1 MELTLKAF
9 KTQKGKDGLISKA
22 KFIQVMAEHGAADE
36 EFAAAIFESFDR
48 DGNGCVPSHRCCLKV
63 VTVSS
68 TRLSLNCR
76 CIDVHEY
83 LALMGVTFGG
93 SVEEK
98 LEGSTPP
105 SLHHCSCGALDTT

>member
-63 VTVSS
+63 KVVA
-68 TRLSLNCR
+68 
-76 CIDVHEY
+76 I
-83 LALMGVTFGG
+83 
-93 SVEEK
+93 
-98 LEGSTPP
+98 
-105 SLHHCSCGALDTT
+105 